1 MGQDKHPFYHSWTFF
16 FAHPSVINVGNQD
29 LDGSILCSDVRPFPI
44 PIWTLL
50 SSLPTFLTPVSNS
63 AHFVCVPVS
72 LTMPV
77 RFSDTV
83 KRVPSRPHC
92 KKREAAAASSPF
104 FLRIW
109 MRKRLG
115 RRVSSACEISS
126 TFLSCRPNYEVL
138 YLKMVYDS
146 QIVASFPTP
155 LQLIVHASQLF
166 DCTPEVRLL

>member
-1 MGQDKHPFYHSWTFF
+1 MIQIFKLVGSKQLWFLYTPFPSSNLS
-16 FAHPSVINVGNQD
+16 FAIQLTYF
-29 LDGSILCSDVRPFPI
+29 LDPCVDLCSLCLRAGFANDARSFQWHRQTGSVSP
-44 PIWTLL
+44 TLQ
-50 SSLPTFLTPVSNS
+50 
-63 AHFVCVPVS
+63 
-72 LTMPV
+72 
-77 RFSDTV
+77 
-83 KRVPSRPHC
+83 
-92 KKREAAAASSPF
+92 KREAAAASSPF